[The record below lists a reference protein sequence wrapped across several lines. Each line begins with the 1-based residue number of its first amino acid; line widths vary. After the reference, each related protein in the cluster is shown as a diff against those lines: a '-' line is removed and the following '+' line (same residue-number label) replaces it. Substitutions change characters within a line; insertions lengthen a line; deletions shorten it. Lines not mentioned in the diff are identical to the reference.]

1 MRLKRKLITS
11 MAGSLEDGST
21 TVITNGRDWAHKYL
35 GLKLIL
41 CHVSK
46 LVQCECALPVQRRQ
60 NRARA
65 ELITGHLPQT
75 NCCTRAV
82 VSTCRC
88 QRLHVSM
95 HRHHC

>member
-41 CHVSK
+41 RHVSK
-46 LVQCECALPVQRRQ
+46 LVECKRGLPVGGGGK
-60 NRARA
+60 AGHMSLHTTA
-65 ELITGHLPQT
+65 CVWCTGPEEL
-75 NCCTRAV
+75 
-82 VSTCRC
+82 
-88 QRLHVSM
+88 
-95 HRHHC
+95 